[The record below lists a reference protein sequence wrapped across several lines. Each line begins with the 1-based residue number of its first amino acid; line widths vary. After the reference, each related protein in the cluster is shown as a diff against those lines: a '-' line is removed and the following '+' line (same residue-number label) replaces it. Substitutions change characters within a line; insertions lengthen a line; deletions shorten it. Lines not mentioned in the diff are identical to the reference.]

1 MHLLKI
7 SASTLLA
14 AACGSA
20 ATIAMQWVYTKYFK
34 SDTKA
39 DDICEKA
46 LEKSTAK
53 QNDGNKVEVPRTKEG
68 KKPAKT
74 KKENGSENV
83 VLRNVLQQ
91 NRETKSKAATG
102 TGERS
107 ENGLEN
113 RDAPLQVTDDGLT
126 EGILRET
133 GHLLDKKE
141 GLAID
146 DSVQEVEVDYLRLK
160 ILVIFFNACA
170 FK

>member
-34 SDTKA
+34 SDIKA
-39 DDICEKA
+39 DDICENV

-102 TGERS
+102 MGERS
-107 ENGLEN
+107 ERQNGLEN
-113 RDAPLQVTDDGLT
+113 RDASLQVTDDGLT
-126 EGILRET
+126 GGSQRET

-141 GLAID
+141 GLAMD
-146 DSVQEVEVDYLRLK
+146 DSVQEIEVEYLSRGNL
-160 ILVIFFNACA
+160 I
-170 FK
+170 